1 MVNDFQDICFDIYAT
16 SEPIF
21 NKFHF
26 FRFEAFFYC
35 FCILR
40 PKTGKIKKKKK
51 KKHYNSTIIITL

>member
-51 KKHYNSTIIITL
+51 KTL